1 MLTKV
6 YLILAMLYLSNKFS
20 QGKTLGLKENLD
32 AVKKELSTEEQFL
45 TGVIKAEGFFKK
57 YKNLLIALV
66 AIIFITFLVISLYKS
81 KLQRSLTASNEAFV
95 TLLENPTDK
104 EALELLKTKNSKL
117 YQLFLFS
124 QETKTNDLEK
134 LKSLDSQITE
144 PILKDLLRYQEASL
158 SSEGL
163 SGYAMKQGAILKEFA
178 KLQEAYLLFEAGKNK
193 EAQDIL
199 KQISYDSPLN
209 QVAESLKHY
218 LK

>member
-6 YLILAMLYLSNKFS
+6 HLILAMLYLSNKFS

-32 AVKKELSTEEQFL
+32 AVKKEISTEEQFL
-45 TGVIKAEGFFKK
+45 SGIIKAEGFFKK

-66 AIIFITFLVISLYKS
+66 VIVFIALIVLSLYKS
-81 KLQRSLTASNEAFV
+81 KLEKSLVASNEAYI

-104 EALELLKTKNSKL
+104 EALETLKTKNSKL
-117 YQLFLFS
+117 YQLFIFS
-124 QETKTNDLEK
+124 QEVKINDLEK
-134 LKSLDSQITE
+134 LKSLDTQITE
-144 PILKDLLRYQEASL
+144 PILKDLLTYQEASL

-163 SGYAMKQGAILKEFA
+163 SSYSMKQGAILKEFA
-178 KLQEAYLLFEAGKNK
+178 KLQEAYLLLENGKSK
-193 EAQDIL
+193 EAANVL

-218 LK
+218 IK